1 MLKQLKRMIHKVRQ
15 KIRLDRLRRDGL
27 QIPDDCR
34 LMGGI
39 NFGSEPY
46 LISIGQH
53 VTISGRVSLVTHDGA
68 TFVFR
73 DRRGYE
79 HVVKYGRITIHD
91 NCFIGQGS
99 IILPGISI
107 GPNSVVAAHAVV
119 TKDVLPNTIVGG
131 NPARVITTVDKYAD
145 KLLAHNPTYD
155 KQAYKRDKRAEL
167 LRIFPRPW

>member
-1 MLKQLKRMIHKVRQ
+1 MLKQLKRIIHKARQ
-15 KIRLDRLRRDGL
+15 KIRLDRLRRNGL

-39 NFGSEPY
+39 TFGSEPY

-53 VTISGRVSLVTHDGA
+53 VTISGQVAFVTHDGA

-73 DRRGYE
+73 DRPGYE
-79 HVVKYGRITIHD
+79 DVVKYGRITIHD

-99 IILPGISI
+99 IILPGISV
-107 GPNSVVAAHAVV
+107 GPYSVVAAHAVV
-119 TKDVLPNTIVGG
+119 TKDVPPNTIVGG
-131 NPARVITTVDKYAD
+131 NPARIIMTVDQYAD
-145 KLLAHNPTYD
+145 RSLARNPVYD
-155 KQAYKRDKRAEL
+155 KHAYSRDKRSEL